1 MEVQQTK
8 VFEPLWKTRLR
19 LAWKGFK
26 SNWRLFAENPVG
38 MVGVVIIAFFA
49 LMALAYP
56 IMINFVWEPR
66 VYDPITGFDLE
77 IAEHPSPPSL
87 RHPLGTD
94 PIGRDVLSQLMY
106 GTGSEFM
113 LGMIAAL
120 VTVLLATT
128 VGAVSA
134 YYGGVVDLI
143 TMRIADVILMLPFIP
158 LLIVMTSLF
167 DFQMIHLALLYGLM
181 SGFGGTTI
189 VIKSQALT
197 IKVKPYIE
205 AARVA
210 GGSDWHIIFTH
221 FVPNLMPLAFL
232 YMMITVTNAIFAEA
246 VLSFFGLLNI
256 PMSWG
261 IMIYTAQTTG
271 YLLAGFKYWYLLIPS
286 GLSITLLCS
295 AFYLVG
301 RAMDEI
307 INPRLRE
314 R

>member
-1 MEVQQTK
+1 MEVQQTQ
-8 VFEPLWKTRLR
+8 VFEPIWKTRLR

-77 IAEHPSPPSL
+77 IVEHPSPPSL

-134 YYGGVVDLI
+134 YYGGVVDLVA
-143 TMRIADVILMLPFIP
+143 MRIADVILMLPFIP

-307 INPRLRE
+307 INPRLRK